1 MPQRIRLT
9 ALIAN
14 GFLCLAFGIMALLG
28 IATEPGGIIV
38 FFAVVAAIAGFN
50 WYVIRKAA
58 RILAEE
64 SQRLAELQQHCAALE
79 ARASSEQGPAP

>member
-1 MPQRIRLT
+1 MS
-9 ALIAN
+9 ALAS
-14 GFLCLAFGIMALLG
+14 
-28 IATEPGGIIV
+28 GGSGRHAPPMGTLRRTLV
-38 FFAVVAAIAGFN
+38 FAVVAAIAGFN